1 MAYALSTPYSPR
13 RLLILAG
20 IVALHALFVYALN
33 AGLARQAVE
42 FIAGPVDVEF
52 IEEIEEVEEKPP
64 PPPPKIDVA
73 PPPFVP
79 PPDIAIDV
87 PVETRTTTAITNVT
101 TVRPVAK
108 PPPPPA
114 DVIVAPHQN
123 PKRPVTEPDY
133 PPMSKRLGEE
143 GSVVLELYVL
153 EDGRVGDARVKTSS
167 GFPRLDEAALKH
179 VKRAWR
185 LLPGTKNG
193 KPVPMWYPFK
203 ITFQIKVE
211 KG

>member
-1 MAYALSTPYSPR
+1 
-13 RLLILAG
+13 
-20 IVALHALFVYALN
+20 
-33 AGLARQAVE
+33 
-42 FIAGPVDVEF
+42 VDVEF

-64 PPPPKIDVA
+64 PPPPKIETA

-79 PPDIAIDV
+79 PPDIAIDL
-87 PVETRTTTAITNVT
+87 PMDAPATTAITRVT
-101 TVRPVAK
+101 TEKPVTK
-108 PPPPPA
+108 PPPPA
-114 DVIVAPHQN
+114 EVIVAPRSN
-123 PKRPVTEPDY
+123 PRRPVTEPEY

-153 EDGRVGDARVKTSS
+153 EDGRVGDARLKTSS

-193 KPVPMWYPFK
+193 KPAPMWYPFK
-203 ITFQIKVE
+203 VTFKIE
-211 KG
+211 KS

>member
-1 MAYALSTPYSPR
+1 MAYALSEPYSPR
-13 RLLILAG
+13 RLVVFATIVGLHVLFGYILAS
-20 IVALHALFVYALN
+20 
-33 AGLARQAVE
+33 GLGKQAVE
-42 FIAGPVDVEF
+42 FVAGPVDVEF

-79 PPDIAIDV
+79 PPDIAIDI
-87 PVETRTTTAITNVT
+87 PVETSSTTAITNVT
-101 TVRPVAK
+101 TVKPVVKA
-108 PPPPPA
+108 PAPAA
-114 DVIVAPHQN
+114 DVVVAPRSN

-153 EDGRVGDARVKTSS
+153 EDGRVGEAKVKTSS

-179 VKRAWR
+179 VKRSWR

-193 KPVPMWYPFK
+193 KAAPMWYPFK
-203 ITFQIKVE
+203 VTFKIKVE